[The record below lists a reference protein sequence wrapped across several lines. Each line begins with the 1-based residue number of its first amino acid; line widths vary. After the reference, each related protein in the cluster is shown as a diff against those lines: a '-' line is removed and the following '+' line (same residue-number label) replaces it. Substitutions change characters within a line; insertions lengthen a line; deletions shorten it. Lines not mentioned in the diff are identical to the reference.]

1 MIKNYYL
8 GGFGMSEIRDKKIE
22 VRLTE
27 AEKEQIKKY
36 FDDNCMNL
44 SIYLRKHL
52 LELTK

>member
-27 AEKEQIKKY
+27 AKLAGVASTI
-36 FDDNCMNL
+36 
-44 SIYLRKHL
+44 R
-52 LELTK
+52 

>member
-27 AEKEQIKKY
+27 AEKEQ
-36 FDDNCMNL
+36 L

>member
-44 SIYLRKHL
+44 SIYLRKLL

>member
-27 AEKEQIKKY
+27 AEKALIRINK
-36 FDDNCMNL
+36 
-44 SIYLRKHL
+44 ITYLNYKTRVKL
-52 LELTK
+52 